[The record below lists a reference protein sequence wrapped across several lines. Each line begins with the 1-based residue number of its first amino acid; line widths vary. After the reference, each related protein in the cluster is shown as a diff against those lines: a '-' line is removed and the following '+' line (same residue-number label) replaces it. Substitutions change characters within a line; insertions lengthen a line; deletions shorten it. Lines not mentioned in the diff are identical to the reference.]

1 MRSKVFRVSGFGVR
15 VTNLNKRYKVNE
27 HLVTKIITKIL
38 KSLKKEKQIE
48 LEAVFLD
55 DKSIRKLNKRY
66 KEEDAPT
73 DVLSFKIDRKEF
85 GEKRFLGE
93 IFISIDT
100 ARRNSK
106 VFGTDIGEEAVLYI
120 IHGILHL
127 FGYDDLRARDRL
139 CMSKKQEKILCQLR
153 KRQNLSKVL
162 TPR

>member
-1 MRSKVFRVSGFGVR
+1 MRSRVRAPASRIKVS
-15 VTNLNKRYKVNE
+15 NQHDKYKINE
-27 HLVTKIITKIL
+27 PLVKNIAAKIL
-38 KSLKKEKQIE
+38 RVIKKEKKAEFE
-48 LEAVFLD
+48 LVFLSD
-55 DKSIRKLNKRY
+55 RAIRKLNNEY
-66 KEEDAPT
+66 KSEDHPT
-73 DVLSFKIDRKEF
+73 DVLSFRIDRKEF

-139 CMSKKQEKILCQLR
+139 CMSGKQEKILCQLR